1 LKPYGDR
8 LACIMPPIPK
18 PRPKPN
24 SRRGISPSH
33 AAEERQGLLYD
44 AEAAK
49 YKSKSGH
56 KGKGDSLSSSEYGSD
71 FEGDDERRGW
81 SRRKIVCTAAGLI
94 ALLIAGA
101 LTNSVSRALKGS
113 WVDDVPSSGSHV
125 NGGASGSN
133 VGVKQHF
140 SGGVLRS
147 NGTHDFKRT
156 VLIVSID
163 GLR

>member
-1 LKPYGDR
+1 
-8 LACIMPPIPK
+8 MPPISKSK
-18 PRPKPN
+18 PPRN
-24 SRRGISPSH
+24 TRRGVAPGPE
-33 AAEERQGLLYD
+33 AEERQGLLYD

-56 KGKGDSLSSSEYGSD
+56 KGKGDSLSSSEYDSD
-71 FEGDDERRGW
+71 FEAEGDERRGW

-94 ALLIAGA
+94 VLLIAGV

-113 WVDDVPSSGSHV
+113 WTDEVPSSGGHV
-125 NGGASGSN
+125 NSGPSGSTF
-133 VGVKQHF
+133 GVKQHF
-140 SGGVLRS
+140 TGGELRS